1 MVGKLSDDR
10 YMSGSRLPVLYLWLV
25 AKDSHPYSTP
35 NDELRRSIEAVDGT
49 LRDFQIGEPGICG
62 NLLENVLVENAC
74 EELNIPEPVLSP
86 PVVEYKKTFQVS
98 LDGLSWVKDPLVVHP
113 GGILSIEGDEPVT
126 LSGPIPIEC
135 KVTSDYPTDE
145 PPLYRGP
152 IQLQAQMR
160 AVDAEFGV
168 LITLHRGIERRIRI
182 YKANAEIQDQLVHL
196 ADDFKRRVYETEYY
210 PPVTVD
216 DAVQTHPEASGEI
229 ELPDLTDRIARLLE
243 LRETAQNFETE
254 IKALEVEIMNE
265 MQDAEIAYCNQYK
278 VKWPVRNYKAQP
290 EKITPA
296 KEARTVR
303 LKTLQITDTMS

>member
-25 AKDSHPYSTP
+25 TKDGHPYSTP

-49 LRDFQIGEPGICG
+49 LRDFEIGEPGICG

-74 EELNIPEPVLSP
+74 EELGLPAPVLSP
-86 PVVEYKKTFQVS
+86 PVVKYQEIFQVS
-98 LDGLSWVKDPLVVHP
+98 LDGLTTADDPVEVPP
-113 GGILSIEGDEPVT
+113 GGIVVTDNDQPVT

-135 KVTSDYPTDE
+135 KVTSDYPTDN

-152 IQLQAQMR
+152 IQLQAQMLGVN
-160 AVDAEFGV
+160 AQFGI

-182 YKANAEIQDQLVHL
+182 YRADPEIQQQLVEL
-196 ADDFKRRVYETEYY
+196 STDFRQRVMDSNYY

-216 DAVQTHPEASGEI
+216 DAVQTHPQAAGEV
-229 ELPDLTDRIARLLE
+229 ELPDLHDRIARLLE
-243 LRETAQNFETE
+243 LREQAQDCEKE
-254 IKALEVEIMNE
+254 IKAIEVEIMNE
-265 MQDAEIAYCNQYK
+265 MKDAEVAYSHNYK

-290 EKITPA
+290 EKVTPA

-303 LKTLQITDTMS
+303 LKSLQITDTMS